1 MVRYGMYNYTVLDSD
16 KLLTAQLDRWHTQ
29 GVQSIAMDFEG
40 EFNLHIYGEH
50 LCLVQ
55 IFDGTSYFLVD
66 PFGVSK
72 EMLKRLLADDS
83 LEKVM
88 FDCTSDAALVRKQ
101 YGITL
106 RPVHDVRLS
115 AKLLDFNGNL
125 STLVARC
132 LNTPVATGKK
142 GNQTAN
148 WLRRPLQEKL
158 IEYALS
164 DVENL
169 FAIREVLDKELKA
182 AGLFEKA
189 TEMMKTVS
197 LQKGPDKLGWEKLNG
212 YRFLSKDQK
221 IYLKW
226 FFEARD
232 MLARKLNKP
241 AFQVLNKHA
250 LVAMAKQ
257 VPQDAAAFRKIAT
270 HKDRR
275 IEDDLVALLMVAR
288 DGATDEMSLE

>member
-1 MVRYGMYNYTVLDSD
+1 
-16 KLLTAQLDRWHTQ
+16 
-29 GVQSIAMDFEG
+29 MDFEG

-55 IFDGTSYFLVD
+55 IFDGLDYFLVD
-66 PFGVSK
+66 PFIVSEK
-72 EMLKRLLADDS
+72 MLRRLLEDES

-88 FDCTSDAALVRKQ
+88 FDCSSDAALVRKQ

-106 RPVHDVRLS
+106 KPVYDVRVS

-125 STLVARC
+125 SSLVSRC
-132 LNTPVATGKK
+132 LNTPPVTGKK

-148 WLRRPLQEKL
+148 WLRRPLQTKL

-164 DVENL
+164 DVEHL
-169 FAIREVLDKELKA
+169 FAIRSVLEKQLKN
-182 AGLFEKA
+182 AGLLGKA
-189 TEMMKTVS
+189 EEMMKTVS
-197 LQKGPDKLGWEKLNG
+197 LPKGPDKYGWEKLNG
-212 YRFLSKDQK
+212 YRYLSKEQK
-221 IYLKW
+221 IYVKW

-241 AFQVLNKHA
+241 AFQVLDKHV

-257 VPQDAAAFRKIAT
+257 VPQDGSAFRSVVS
-270 HKDRR
+270 HKNRH
-275 IEDDLVALLMVAR
+275 IEDDLIALLMVAR
-288 DGATDEMSLE
+288 EGAIDEIGSVK